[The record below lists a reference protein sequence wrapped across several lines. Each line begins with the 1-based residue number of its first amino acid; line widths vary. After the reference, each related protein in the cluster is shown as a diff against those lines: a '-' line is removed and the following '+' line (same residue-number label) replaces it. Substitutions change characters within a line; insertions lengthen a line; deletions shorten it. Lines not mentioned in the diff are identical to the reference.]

1 MPQPFNEW
9 KVLPHGKLTTIE
21 DDVLTVIGEIPMP
34 VGDMMRRMTVV
45 RLRDR
50 RLVIFSAVAL
60 DEEEMRALEEFG
72 DPAYLIVPN
81 DHHRLDAKIWK
92 DRYPAIQVITPPGAR
107 EKVEKVVAVDA
118 TRFDFDDPD
127 VMLVTVAG
135 TRQRE
140 VALEVRRPSGMT
152 LVLNDVVGNIRDAS
166 GFGGWMLRLMG
177 FAGNEPHVPIPV
189 RVTMINDKAA
199 LAAQFRQWAEL
210 ASLKR
215 ILVSHGSI
223 IEDDPRG
230 ALRKLAASLE
240 WSVRD
245 PTT

>member
-92 DRYPAIQVITPPGAR
+92 DRYPVIQVITPPGAR

-118 TRFDFDDPD
+118 TRFDFDDSD
-127 VMLVTVAG
+127 VMLVTIAG

-140 VALEVRRPSGMT
+140 AALEVRRPSGMT

-189 RVTMINDKAA
+189 RVMMIHDKAA

-215 ILVSHGSI
+215 ILVSHGTI

-245 PTT
+245 PTA

>member
-107 EKVEKVVAVDA
+107 EKVEKVVAVA
-118 TRFDFDDPD
+118 VSRFAFDDPD

-215 ILVSHGSI
+215 ILVSHGTI

-245 PTT
+245 PTA

>member
-215 ILVSHGSI
+215 ILVSHGTI

-245 PTT
+245 PTA

>member
-34 VGDMMRRMTVV
+34 VGGMMRRMTVV

-215 ILVSHGSI
+215 ILVSHGTI

-245 PTT
+245 PTA